1 MNTQTMTAISDD
13 AFARLVADEVKNKI
27 TPQRRA
33 VLLQQEN
40 WDRWKRALLAL
51 INNLEN
57 QIESI
62 SEDADADAERYNSMG
77 HTGAK
82 LAKEAESTYNGRKT
96 RVEKFLFHVNR
107 RLDEVMKMIETG
119 EQPEVSPWDVAETY
133 RAAISK
139 HKDLMAQ
146 FDIESTSLDRAL
158 WATLD
163 KRWEMDN
170 VVIDDDMS

>member
-1 MNTQTMTAISDD
+1 MNTQTMTQISDD
-13 AFARLVADEVKNKI
+13 AFARLVADEVKNKL

-57 QIESI
+57 QVQSI
-62 SEDADADAERYNSMG
+62 SEDADADAERYGAMG
-77 HTGAK
+77 THGAK
-82 LAKEAESTYNGRKT
+82 LAKEAASTYDGRKT

-119 EQPEVSPWDVAETY
+119 EELESSPWHAAETY
-133 RAAISK
+133 RTAISK
-139 HKDLMAQ
+139 HKDLMIK
-146 FDIESTSLDRAL
+146 FDIEPTNLDRAL

-170 VVIDDDMS
+170 VVIDDDMA